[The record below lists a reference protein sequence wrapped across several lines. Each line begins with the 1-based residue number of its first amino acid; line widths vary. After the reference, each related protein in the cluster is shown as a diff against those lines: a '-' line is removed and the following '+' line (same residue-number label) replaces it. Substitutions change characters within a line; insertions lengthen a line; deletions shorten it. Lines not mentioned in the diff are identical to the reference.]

1 MPMQQQQPRPP
12 QASPNMNSVGPPPP
26 YLGNQD
32 QARMALQSKY
42 RLGTPKEGTY
52 RMGNPNVRPQQQQ
65 SQTSQQQQQP
75 QQQQQSQN
83 LPNQG
88 IAPQQQHQVGI
99 QNYNVFSYN
108 LKITYDLVL
117 QQMGMGI
124 QPGMGM
130 MTQQQQ
136 QVMMQQQQQQQ
147 MMQLPPHLQQQ
158 MAMANRP
165 GYRGPNPGMMPN
177 RPPPPEYGHQASMGG
192 PHQVRLDKLCD
203 AINEI
208 SQYTKS

>member
-1 MPMQQQQPRPP
+1 M
-12 QASPNMNSVGPPPP
+12 
-26 YLGNQD
+26 
-32 QARMALQSKY
+32 
-42 RLGTPKEGTY
+42 
-52 RMGNPNVRPQQQQ
+52 
-65 SQTSQQQQQP
+65 
-75 QQQQQSQN
+75 
-83 LPNQG
+83 
-88 IAPQQQHQVGI
+88 
-99 QNYNVFSYN
+99 
-108 LKITYDLVL
+108 KITDDLLL

-136 QVMMQQQQQQQ
+136 QVMMQQQQQQQQQ

-192 PHQVRLDKLCD
+192 PHQV
-203 AINEI
+203 
-208 SQYTKS
+208 